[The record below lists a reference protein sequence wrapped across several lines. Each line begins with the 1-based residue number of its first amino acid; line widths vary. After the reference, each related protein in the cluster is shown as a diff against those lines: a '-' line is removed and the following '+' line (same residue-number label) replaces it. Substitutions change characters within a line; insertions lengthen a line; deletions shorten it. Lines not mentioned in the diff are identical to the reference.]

1 VSQRVS
7 GSASQ
12 RVGVVS
18 PVPEGKGPGAPIGTQ
33 HVGELA
39 ELAVGLD
46 LCYPTLAART
56 KARQGWGTRHVS
68 ELAVDLGSWYP
79 RSPKARDRGHPF
91 SVVNEGPEKQ
101 PQVLRLPASAA
112 ADSGR
117 SG

>member
-56 KARQGWGTRHVS
+56 KARQGWGTQHVG
-68 ELAVDLGSWYP
+68 EV
-79 RSPKARDRGHPF
+79 
-91 SVVNEGPEKQ
+91 
-101 PQVLRLPASAA
+101 
-112 ADSGR
+112 SG
-117 SG
+117 